1 MGNEMVRDALD
12 RCIDAITTHN
22 RIVIVVLLLLTA
34 GAVVGIGNLDTSNQ
48 AGSGDVGE
56 TTPAQKADY
65 IAENYGDPGDE
76 SNVSAAPVY
85 VRHEDG
91 NALSKAALIDSL
103 EYQQTVL
110 ENDSVSAALAD
121 DGGVT
126 GVANVV
132 GARAADDPNAT
143 RAEQIAA
150 LESTD
155 DDEYAAL
162 LSESLTPE
170 SGALSLLPQRYEPG
184 SATAESHRMVFRFET
199 DGADGSA
206 GVPSDAQRALYEA
219 ADDRDEPNYF
229 TLGEHAV
236 ADLNQRMASNTT
248 TLILPVA
255 LALILGILAFTY
267 RDLVDVV
274 VGMIGVVVSILWMF
288 GILGW
293 LGILAGMTMIIGP
306 VMIAGL
312 SIDFGFHVFMRYREQ
327 RGSDEGIRPPMT
339 RSVRSVA
346 VALALVTVT
355 TAIGFLSNVV
365 NPVTSIRDM
374 AIGITLGV
382 ISAFIIFVTLVP
394 ALKISIDGLLERVGV
409 DRRKRPLGYG
419 RYLGRALGGS
429 VTLAKRAAPVV
440 IVVALVAGSAG
451 AVAWPALEQ
460 ESFQQRTESVAD
472 WKTEMPGPMA
482 WEESA
487 FVENQL
493 YVTDQYRPSDDGA
506 GRSAVLIEG
515 TVTADGTLQ
524 RVAEGSDTAR
534 ETGVAFDQQG
544 VESVRSPLS
553 VIEATAAENDSF
565 AATVDSADTD
575 GDGVP
580 DRNLESVYDHLFEVA
595 PAEAG
600 QVIERTDSGEYR
612 SLRMLVT
619 VDRGDTYDDR
629 ADDMQSVATAIE
641 DGDGDLTATAAGPA
655 AVTQSELG
663 EVTDGILY
671 VLLLALGVIAVA
683 LIGIYR
689 LSEGSATLGAVT
701 VVPIALVAGLVIGSM
716 YLLKV
721 PLTLLTALL
730 MSLVIGLG
738 IDYNIHL
745 SDRFAQ
751 ELGRHGGVYDALE
764 AAVVGTGGALL
775 GSTLT
780 SSAAFLALLLHP
792 HPQLQS
798 LGLLVVLALVTSFLV
813 SVLVLPSMLALWAR
827 YADVTG
833 VAAGAEP
840 SAASA
845 GDD

>member
-1 MGNEMVRDALD
+1 
-12 RCIDAITTHN
+12 
-22 RIVIVVLLLLTA
+22 VIVVLLLMTA
-34 GAVVGIGNLDTSNQ
+34 GMVMGIGNLDTSNQ
-48 AGSGDVGE
+48 ASSGDVGE
-56 TTPAQKADY
+56 TTPAQKAEY
-65 IAENYGDPGDE
+65 IADNYDDPGDE
-76 SNVSAAPVY
+76 SNVSASPVY
-85 VRHEDG
+85 LRHEGG
-91 NALSKAALIDSL
+91 NALSKDALIESL
-103 EYQQTVL
+103 EYQRTVL
-110 ENDSVSAALAD
+110 DNESVSASLPD
-121 DGGVT
+121 DEGVT

-132 GARAADDPNAT
+132 GARAARDANAT
-143 RAEQIAA
+143 LDEQIAA

-155 DDEYAAL
+155 DDEYEAL
-162 LSESLTPE
+162 LEATLTEE
-170 SGALSLLPQRYEPG
+170 SGALSLLPASYEPG
-184 SATAESHRMVFRFET
+184 STTAESHRMVFRFET
-199 DGADGSA
+199 DGTDDSA
-206 GVPSDAQRALYEA
+206 GVPSDAQRALYDA
-219 ADDRDEPNYF
+219 AAEHDEPNYF
-229 TLGEHAV
+229 TFGDHAV
-236 ADLNQRMASNTT
+236 ADLNQQMVSNTT
-248 TLILPVA
+248 TLILPIA

-267 RDLVDVV
+267 RDFVDVV

-293 LGILAGMTMIIGP
+293 LGVPAGMTMIIGP

-327 RGSDEGIRPPMT
+327 RGNDEGIRPPMT
-339 RSVRSVA
+339 RSLRSVA
-346 VALALVTVT
+346 VAVALVTAT

-382 ISAFIIFVTLVP
+382 LSALVIFVTLVP
-394 ALKISIDGLLERVGV
+394 ALKIGIDGLLERVGF

-419 RYLGRALGGS
+419 SYLGRILGGS
-429 VTLAKRAAPVV
+429 VTLARRAAPVV
-440 IVVALVAGSAG
+440 IVIALVAGTAG

-472 WKTEMPGPMA
+472 WKTELPGPMA
-482 WEESA
+482 WEESE
-487 FVENQL
+487 FVENRL
-493 YVTDQYRPSDDGA
+493 YVAEQYQSSDDGA
-506 GRSAVLIEG
+506 GRSEILIEG
-515 TVTADGTLQ
+515 DVTADGSLEQ
-524 RVAEGSDTAR
+524 LDRGAETAR

-544 VESVRSPLS
+544 VESVVSPLS
-553 VIEATAAENDSF
+553 VMATAAEDNESF
-565 AATVDSADTD
+565 AATLESADTD
-575 GDGVP
+575 DDGVP
-580 DRNLESVYDHLFEVA
+580 DRDLESVYDHLFEVA
-595 PAEAG
+595 PAKAG
-600 QVIERTDSGEYR
+600 QVIERTEEGEYR

-619 VDRGDTYDDR
+619 VDRGDTYDER
-629 ADDMQSVATAIE
+629 ADGMQEAAAAIE
-641 DGDGDLTATAAGPA
+641 DGDADLTATAAGLA
-655 AVTQSELG
+655 AVTQAELG
-663 EVTDGILY
+663 EVTEGILY

-716 YLLKV
+716 YLLDV

-751 ELGRHGGVYDALE
+751 ELGRHGGVYEALE

-792 HPQLQS
+792 HPQFQS

-813 SVLVLPSMLALWAR
+813 SVFVLPSMLALWAR
-827 YADVTG
+827 YADVTR
-833 VAAGAEP
+833 VAEGAEP
-840 SAASA
+840 TVAST

>member
-1 MGNEMVRDALD
+1 MPRDALD
-12 RCIDAITTHN
+12 RWIDAITTHN
-22 RIVIVVLLLLTA
+22 RIVIVVLLLMTA
-34 GAVVGIGNLDTSNQ
+34 GMVMGIGNLDTSNQ
-48 AGSGDVGE
+48 ASSGDVGE
-56 TTPAQKADY
+56 TTPAQKAEY
-65 IAENYGDPGDE
+65 IADNYDDLGDE
-76 SNVSAAPVY
+76 SNVSASPVY
-85 VRHEDG
+85 LRHEGG
-91 NALSKAALIDSL
+91 NALSKDALIESL
-103 EYQQTVL
+103 EYQRTVL
-110 ENDSVSAALAD
+110 DNESVSASLAD
-121 DGGVT
+121 DEGVT

-132 GARAADDPNAT
+132 GARAARDANAT
-143 RAEQIAA
+143 LDEQIAA

-155 DDEYAAL
+155 DDEYEAL
-162 LSESLTPE
+162 LEATLTEE
-170 SGALSLLPQRYEPG
+170 SGALSLLPASYEPG
-184 SATAESHRMVFRFET
+184 STTAESHRMVFRFET
-199 DGADGSA
+199 DGTDDSA
-206 GVPSDAQRALYEA
+206 GVPSDAQRALYDA
-219 ADDRDEPNYF
+219 AAEHDEPNYF
-229 TLGEHAV
+229 TFGDHAV
-236 ADLNQRMASNTT
+236 ADLNQQMVSNTT
-248 TLILPVA
+248 TLILPIA

-267 RDLVDVV
+267 RDFVDVV

-293 LGILAGMTMIIGP
+293 LGVPAGMTMIIGP

-327 RGSDEGIRPPMT
+327 RGNDEGIRPPMT
-339 RSVRSVA
+339 RSLRSVA
-346 VALALVTVT
+346 VAVALVTAT

-382 ISAFIIFVTLVP
+382 LSALVIFVTLVP
-394 ALKISIDGLLERVGV
+394 ALKIGIDGLLERVGF

-419 RYLGRALGGS
+419 SYLGRILGGS
-429 VTLAKRAAPVV
+429 VTLARRAAPVV
-440 IVVALVAGSAG
+440 IVIALVAGTAG

-472 WKTEMPGPMA
+472 WKTELPGPMA
-482 WEESA
+482 WEESE
-487 FVENQL
+487 FVENRL
-493 YVTDQYRPSDDGA
+493 YVAEQYQSSDDGA
-506 GRSAVLIEG
+506 GRSEILIEG
-515 TVTADGTLQ
+515 DVTADGSLEQ
-524 RVAEGSDTAR
+524 LDRGAETAR

-544 VESVRSPLS
+544 VESVVSPLS
-553 VIEATAAENDSF
+553 VMATAAEDNESF
-565 AATVDSADTD
+565 AATLESADTD
-575 GDGVP
+575 DDGVP
-580 DRNLESVYDHLFEVA
+580 DRDLESVYDHLFEVA

-600 QVIERTDSGEYR
+600 QVIERTEEGEYR

-619 VDRGDTYDDR
+619 VDRGDTYDER
-629 ADDMQSVATAIE
+629 ADGMQEAAAAIE
-641 DGDGDLTATAAGPA
+641 DGDADLTATAAGPA
-655 AVTQSELG
+655 AVTQAELG
-663 EVTDGILY
+663 EVTEGILY

-716 YLLKV
+716 YLLDV

-751 ELGRHGGVYDALE
+751 ELGRHGGVYEALE

-792 HPQLQS
+792 HPQFQS

-813 SVLVLPSMLALWAR
+813 SVFVLPSMLALWAR
-827 YADVTG
+827 YADVTR
-833 VAAGAEP
+833 VAEGAEP
-840 SAASA
+840 TVAST

>member
-1 MGNEMVRDALD
+1 MVRDALD
-12 RCIDAITTHN
+12 RCIDAVTTHN

-34 GAVVGIGNLDTSNQ
+34 GAVAGIGNLDTSNQ

-65 IAENYGDPGDE
+65 IADNYGEPGGE

-91 NALSKAALIDSL
+91 NALSRAALIESL
-103 EYQQTVL
+103 EYQQAVL
-110 ENDSVSAALAD
+110 DNDSVSAALAD

-132 GARAADDPNAT
+132 GTRAAEDPNAT
-143 RAEQIAA
+143 REERIAA

-170 SGALSLLPQRYEPG
+170 SGALSLLPQRYDPG
-184 SATAESHRMVFRFET
+184 STTAESHRMVFRFET
-199 DGADGSA
+199 DGADSA

-219 ADDRDEPNYF
+219 AQDSDEPNYF

-236 ADLNQRMASNTT
+236 GDLNQQMTANTT

-293 LGILAGMTMIIGP
+293 LGISAGMTMIIGP

-382 ISAFIIFVTLVP
+382 VSAFFIFVTLVP

-409 DRRKRPLGYG
+409 DRHKQPLGYG
-419 RYLGRALGGS
+419 SYLGRVLGGS

-472 WKTEMPGPMA
+472 WKTELPGPMA

-493 YVTDQYRPSDDGA
+493 YVTDQYRSSNDGA

-524 RVAEGSDTAR
+524 RIDEGSDTAR

-565 AATVDSADTD
+565 AATVDSADAD
-575 GDGVP
+575 DDGVP

-595 PAEAG
+595 PAAAG
-600 QVIERTDSGEYR
+600 QVIERTDDGEYR

-655 AVTQSELG
+655 AVTQAELG
-663 EVTDGILY
+663 EVTGGILY

-716 YLLKV
+716 SLLEV

-798 LGLLVVLALVTSFLV
+798 LGLLVVLSLVTSFLV

-840 SAASA
+840 TAASA

>member
-1 MGNEMVRDALD
+1 MPRDALD
-12 RCIDAITTHN
+12 RWIDAITTHN
-22 RIVIVVLLLLTA
+22 RIVIVVLLLMTA
-34 GAVVGIGNLDTSNQ
+34 GMVMGIGNLDTSNQ
-48 AGSGDVGE
+48 ASSGDVGE
-56 TTPAQKADY
+56 TTPAQKAEY
-65 IAENYGDPGDE
+65 IADNYDDPGDE
-76 SNVSAAPVY
+76 SNVSASPVY
-85 VRHEDG
+85 LRHEGG
-91 NALSKAALIDSL
+91 NALSKDALIESL
-103 EYQQTVL
+103 EYQRTVL
-110 ENDSVSAALAD
+110 DNESVSASLPD
-121 DGGVT
+121 DEGVT

-132 GARAADDPNAT
+132 GARAAGDANAT
-143 RAEQIAA
+143 LDEQIAA

-155 DDEYAAL
+155 DDEYEAL
-162 LSESLTPE
+162 LEATLTEE
-170 SGALSLLPQRYEPG
+170 SGALSLLPASYEPG
-184 SATAESHRMVFRFET
+184 STTAESHRMVFRFET
-199 DGADGSA
+199 DGTDDSA
-206 GVPSDAQRALYEA
+206 GVPSDAQRALYDA
-219 ADDRDEPNYF
+219 AAEHDEPNYF
-229 TLGEHAV
+229 TFGDHAV
-236 ADLNQRMASNTT
+236 ADLNQQMVSNTT
-248 TLILPVA
+248 TLILPIA

-267 RDLVDVV
+267 RDFVDVV

-293 LGILAGMTMIIGP
+293 LGVPAGMTMIIGP

-327 RGSDEGIRPPMT
+327 RGNDEGIRPPMT
-339 RSVRSVA
+339 RSLRSVA
-346 VALALVTVT
+346 VAVALVTAT

-382 ISAFIIFVTLVP
+382 LSALVIFVTLVP
-394 ALKISIDGLLERVGV
+394 ALKIGIDGLLERVGF

-419 RYLGRALGGS
+419 SYLGRILGGS
-429 VTLAKRAAPVV
+429 VTLARRAAPVV
-440 IVVALVAGSAG
+440 IVIALVAGTAG

-472 WKTEMPGPMA
+472 WKTELPGPMA
-482 WEESA
+482 WEESE
-487 FVENQL
+487 FVENRL
-493 YVTDQYRPSDDGA
+493 YVAEQYQSSDDGA
-506 GRSAVLIEG
+506 GRSEILIEG
-515 TVTADGTLQ
+515 DVTADGSLEQ
-524 RVAEGSDTAR
+524 LDRGAETAR

-544 VESVRSPLS
+544 VESVVSPLS
-553 VIEATAAENDSF
+553 VMATAAEDNESF
-565 AATVDSADTD
+565 AATLESADTD
-575 GDGVP
+575 DDGVP
-580 DRNLESVYDHLFEVA
+580 DRDLESVYDHLFEVA
-595 PAEAG
+595 PAKAG
-600 QVIERTDSGEYR
+600 QVIERTEEGEYR

-619 VDRGDTYDDR
+619 VDRGDTYDER
-629 ADDMQSVATAIE
+629 ADGMQEAAAAIE
-641 DGDGDLTATAAGPA
+641 DGDADLTATAAGLA
-655 AVTQSELG
+655 AVTQAELG
-663 EVTDGILY
+663 EVTEGILY

-716 YLLKV
+716 YLLDV

-751 ELGRHGGVYDALE
+751 ELGRHGGVYEALE

-792 HPQLQS
+792 HPQFQS

-813 SVLVLPSMLALWAR
+813 SVFVLPSMLALWAR
-827 YADVTG
+827 YADVTR
-833 VAAGAEP
+833 VAEGAEP
-840 SAASA
+840 TVAST

>member
-1 MGNEMVRDALD
+1 MARDALD

-34 GAVVGIGNLDTSNQ
+34 GMVAGIGQLDTSNQ

-56 TTPAQKADY
+56 TTPAQKAEY
-65 IAENYGDPGDE
+65 IADNYGDSGNE
-76 SNVSAAPVY
+76 SNVSATPVY
-85 VRHEDG
+85 LRHQDG

-103 EYQQTVL
+103 EYQRTVL
-110 ENDSVSAALAD
+110 DDDSVSAALAD
-121 DGGVT
+121 DGGVA

-132 GARAADDPNAT
+132 GTRAAGDPNAT
-143 RAEQIAA
+143 REEQIAA

-162 LSESLTPE
+162 LEETLTAE
-170 SGALSLLPQRYEPG
+170 SGALSLLPRSYEPG
-184 SATAESHRMVFRFET
+184 STTAESHRMVFRFET
-199 DGADGSA
+199 DEADSA

-219 ADDRDEPNYF
+219 AQDRDEPNYF

-236 ADLNQRMASNTT
+236 GDLNEQMTANTT

-255 LALILGILAFTY
+255 LALILGILAFAY

-293 LGILAGMTMIIGP
+293 LGISAGMTMIIGP

-327 RGSDEGIRPPMT
+327 RGNDEGIRPPMT
-339 RSVRSVA
+339 RSLRSVA

-374 AIGITLGV
+374 ALGITLGV
-382 ISAFIIFVTLVP
+382 FSALVVFVTLVP
-394 ALKISIDGLLERVGV
+394 ALKIGIDGLLERVGV

-419 RYLGRALGGS
+419 RYLGRVLGGS
-429 VTLAKRAAPVV
+429 VTLARRAAPVV

-460 ESFQQRTESVAD
+460 ESFQQRTEPVAD
-472 WKTEMPGPMA
+472 WKTELPGPMA
-482 WEESA
+482 WEESE

-493 YVTDQYRPSDDGA
+493 YVTDQYRSSDDDL

-515 TVTADGTLQ
+515 NVTADGTLQ
-524 RVAEGSDTAR
+524 RVAAGSDTAR
-534 ETGVAFDQQG
+534 EAGVAFDQQG
-544 VESVRSPLS
+544 VDAVRSPLS
-553 VIEATAAENDSF
+553 VVRATAAENDSF
-565 AATVDSADTD
+565 AATVDSADGD

-595 PAEAG
+595 PAEAS
-600 QVIERTDSGEYR
+600 QVIERTDDGEYR
-612 SLRMLVT
+612 SLRVLVT
-619 VDRGDTYDDR
+619 VDRGDTYDER
-629 ADDMQSVATAIE
+629 ADGMQEAAAAIE

-655 AVTQSELG
+655 AVTQAELG
-663 EVTDGILY
+663 EVTEGILY

-716 YLLKV
+716 SLLDM

-751 ELGRHGGVYDALE
+751 ELGQHGSVYEALE

-792 HPQLQS
+792 HPQFQS

-813 SVLVLPSMLALWAR
+813 SVFVLPSMLALWAR
-827 YADVTG
+827 YADVTR

-840 SAASA
+840 TAAGT

>member
-1 MGNEMVRDALD
+1 MPRDALD
-12 RCIDAITTHN
+12 RWIDAITTHN
-22 RIVIVVLLLLTA
+22 RIVIVVLLLMTA
-34 GAVVGIGNLDTSNQ
+34 GMVMGIGNLDTSNQ
-48 AGSGDVGE
+48 ASSGDVGE
-56 TTPAQKADY
+56 TTPAQKAEY
-65 IAENYGDPGDE
+65 IADNYDDPGDE
-76 SNVSAAPVY
+76 SNVSASPVY
-85 VRHEDG
+85 LRHEGG
-91 NALSKAALIDSL
+91 NALSKDALIESL
-103 EYQQTVL
+103 EYQRTVL
-110 ENDSVSAALAD
+110 DNESVSASLPD
-121 DGGVT
+121 DEGVT

-132 GARAADDPNAT
+132 GARAARDANAT
-143 RAEQIAA
+143 LDEQIAA

-155 DDEYAAL
+155 DDEYEAL
-162 LSESLTPE
+162 LEATLTEE
-170 SGALSLLPQRYEPG
+170 SGALSLLPASYEPG
-184 SATAESHRMVFRFET
+184 STTAESHRMVFRFET
-199 DGADGSA
+199 DGTDDSA
-206 GVPSDAQRALYEA
+206 GVPSDAQRALYDA
-219 ADDRDEPNYF
+219 AAEHDEPNYF
-229 TLGEHAV
+229 TFGDHAV
-236 ADLNQRMASNTT
+236 ADLNQQMVSNTT
-248 TLILPVA
+248 MLILPIA

-267 RDLVDVV
+267 RDFVDVV

-293 LGILAGMTMIIGP
+293 LGVPAGMTMIIGP

-327 RGSDEGIRPPMT
+327 RGNDEGIRPPMT
-339 RSVRSVA
+339 RSLRSVA
-346 VALALVTVT
+346 VAVALVTAT

-382 ISAFIIFVTLVP
+382 LSALVIFVTLVP
-394 ALKISIDGLLERVGV
+394 ALKIGIDGLLERVGF

-419 RYLGRALGGS
+419 SYLGRILGGS
-429 VTLAKRAAPVV
+429 VTLARRAAPVV
-440 IVVALVAGSAG
+440 IVIALVAGTAG

-472 WKTEMPGPMA
+472 WKTELPGPMA
-482 WEESA
+482 WEESE
-487 FVENQL
+487 FVENRL
-493 YVTDQYRPSDDGA
+493 YVAEQYQSSDDGA
-506 GRSAVLIEG
+506 GRSEILIEG
-515 TVTADGTLQ
+515 DVTADGSLEQ
-524 RVAEGSDTAR
+524 LDRGAETAR

-544 VESVRSPLS
+544 VESVVSPLS
-553 VIEATAAENDSF
+553 VMATAAEDNESF
-565 AATVDSADTD
+565 AATLESADTD
-575 GDGVP
+575 DDGVP
-580 DRNLESVYDHLFEVA
+580 DRDLESVYDHLFEVA
-595 PAEAG
+595 PAKAG
-600 QVIERTDSGEYR
+600 QVIERTEEGEYR

-619 VDRGDTYDDR
+619 VDRGDTYDER
-629 ADDMQSVATAIE
+629 ADGMQEAAAAIE
-641 DGDGDLTATAAGPA
+641 DGDADLTATAAGLA
-655 AVTQSELG
+655 AVTQAELG
-663 EVTDGILY
+663 EVTEGILY

-716 YLLKV
+716 YLLDV

-751 ELGRHGGVYDALE
+751 ELGRHGGVYEALE

-792 HPQLQS
+792 HPQFQS

-813 SVLVLPSMLALWAR
+813 SVFVLPSMLALWAR
-827 YADVTG
+827 YADVTR
-833 VAAGAEP
+833 VAEGAEP
-840 SAASA
+840 TVAST

>member
-1 MGNEMVRDALD
+1 MPRDALD
-12 RCIDAITTHN
+12 RWIDAITTHN
-22 RIVIVVLLLLTA
+22 RIVIVVLLLMTA
-34 GAVVGIGNLDTSNQ
+34 GMVMGIGNLDTSNQ
-48 AGSGDVGE
+48 ASSGDVGE
-56 TTPAQKADY
+56 TTPAQKAEY
-65 IAENYGDPGDE
+65 IADNYDDPGDE
-76 SNVSAAPVY
+76 SNVSASPVY
-85 VRHEDG
+85 LRHEGG
-91 NALSKAALIDSL
+91 NALSKDALIESL
-103 EYQQTVL
+103 EYQRTVL
-110 ENDSVSAALAD
+110 DNESVSASLAD
-121 DGGVT
+121 DEGVT

-132 GARAADDPNAT
+132 GARAAGDANAT
-143 RAEQIAA
+143 LDEQIAA

-155 DDEYAAL
+155 DDEYEAL
-162 LSESLTPE
+162 LEATLTEE
-170 SGALSLLPQRYEPG
+170 SGALSLLPASYEPG
-184 SATAESHRMVFRFET
+184 STTAESHRMVFRFET
-199 DGADGSA
+199 DGTDDSA
-206 GVPSDAQRALYEA
+206 GVPSDAQRALYDA
-219 ADDRDEPNYF
+219 AAEHDEPNYF
-229 TLGEHAV
+229 TFGDHAV
-236 ADLNQRMASNTT
+236 ADLNQQMVSNTT
-248 TLILPVA
+248 TLILPIA

-267 RDLVDVV
+267 RDFVDVV

-293 LGILAGMTMIIGP
+293 LGVPAGMTMIIGP

-327 RGSDEGIRPPMT
+327 RGNDEGIRPPMT
-339 RSVRSVA
+339 RSLRSVA
-346 VALALVTVT
+346 VAVALVTAT

-382 ISAFIIFVTLVP
+382 LSALVIFVTLVP
-394 ALKISIDGLLERVGV
+394 ALKIGIDGLLERVGF

-419 RYLGRALGGS
+419 SYLGRILGGS
-429 VTLAKRAAPVV
+429 VTLARRAAPVV
-440 IVVALVAGSAG
+440 IVIALVAGTAG

-472 WKTEMPGPMA
+472 WKTELPGPMA
-482 WEESA
+482 WEESE
-487 FVENQL
+487 FVENRL
-493 YVTDQYRPSDDGA
+493 YVAEQYQSSDDGA
-506 GRSAVLIEG
+506 GRSEILIEG
-515 TVTADGTLQ
+515 DVTADGSLEQ
-524 RVAEGSDTAR
+524 LDRGAETAR

-544 VESVRSPLS
+544 VESVVSPLS
-553 VIEATAAENDSF
+553 VMATAAEDNESF
-565 AATVDSADTD
+565 AATLESADTD
-575 GDGVP
+575 DDGVP
-580 DRNLESVYDHLFEVA
+580 DRDLESVYDHLFEVA
-595 PAEAG
+595 PAKAG
-600 QVIERTDSGEYR
+600 QVIERTEEGEYR

-619 VDRGDTYDDR
+619 VDRGDTYDER
-629 ADDMQSVATAIE
+629 ADGMQEAAAAIE
-641 DGDGDLTATAAGPA
+641 DGDADLTATAAGLA
-655 AVTQSELG
+655 AVTQAELG
-663 EVTDGILY
+663 EVTEGILY

-716 YLLKV
+716 YLLDV

-751 ELGRHGGVYDALE
+751 ELGRHGGVYEALE

-792 HPQLQS
+792 HPQFQS

-813 SVLVLPSMLALWAR
+813 SVFVLPSMLALWAR
-827 YADVTG
+827 YADVTR
-833 VAAGAEP
+833 VAEGAEP
-840 SAASA
+840 TVAST

>member
-1 MGNEMVRDALD
+1 
-12 RCIDAITTHN
+12 
-22 RIVIVVLLLLTA
+22 VIVVLLLMTA
-34 GAVVGIGNLDTSNQ
+34 GMVMGIGNLDTSNQ
-48 AGSGDVGE
+48 ASSGDVGE
-56 TTPAQKADY
+56 TTPAQKAEY
-65 IAENYGDPGDE
+65 IADNYDDPGDE
-76 SNVSAAPVY
+76 SNVSASPVY
-85 VRHEDG
+85 LRHEG
-91 NALSKAALIDSL
+91 GHALSKDALIESL
-103 EYQQTVL
+103 EYQRTVL
-110 ENDSVSAALAD
+110 DNESVSASLPD
-121 DGGVT
+121 DEGVT

-132 GARAADDPNAT
+132 GARAARDANAT
-143 RAEQIAA
+143 LDEQIAA

-155 DDEYAAL
+155 DDEYEAL
-162 LSESLTPE
+162 LEATLTEE
-170 SGALSLLPQRYEPG
+170 SGALSLLPASYEPG
-184 SATAESHRMVFRFET
+184 STTAESHRMVFRFET
-199 DGADGSA
+199 DGTDDSA
-206 GVPSDAQRALYEA
+206 GVPSDAQRALYDA
-219 ADDRDEPNYF
+219 AAEHDEPNYF
-229 TLGEHAV
+229 TFGDHAV
-236 ADLNQRMASNTT
+236 ADLNQQMVSNTT
-248 TLILPVA
+248 TLILPIA

-267 RDLVDVV
+267 RDFVDVV

-293 LGILAGMTMIIGP
+293 LGVPAGMTMIIGP

-327 RGSDEGIRPPMT
+327 RGNDEGIRPPMT
-339 RSVRSVA
+339 RSLRSVA
-346 VALALVTVT
+346 VAVALVTAT

-382 ISAFIIFVTLVP
+382 LSALVIFVTLVP
-394 ALKISIDGLLERVGV
+394 ALKIGIDGLLERVGF

-419 RYLGRALGGS
+419 SYLGRILGGS
-429 VTLAKRAAPVV
+429 VTLARRAAPVV
-440 IVVALVAGSAG
+440 IVIALVAGTAG

-472 WKTEMPGPMA
+472 WKTELPGPMA
-482 WEESA
+482 WEESE
-487 FVENQL
+487 FVENRL
-493 YVTDQYRPSDDGA
+493 YVAEQYQSSDDGA
-506 GRSAVLIEG
+506 GRSEILIEG
-515 TVTADGTLQ
+515 DVTADGSLEQ
-524 RVAEGSDTAR
+524 LDRGAETAR

-544 VESVRSPLS
+544 VESVVSPLS
-553 VIEATAAENDSF
+553 VMATAAEDNESF
-565 AATVDSADTD
+565 AATLESADTD
-575 GDGVP
+575 DDGVP
-580 DRNLESVYDHLFEVA
+580 DRDLESVYDHLFEVA
-595 PAEAG
+595 PAKAG
-600 QVIERTDSGEYR
+600 QVIERTEEGEYR

-619 VDRGDTYDDR
+619 VDRGDTYDER
-629 ADDMQSVATAIE
+629 ADGMQEAAAAIE
-641 DGDGDLTATAAGPA
+641 DGDADLTATAAGLA
-655 AVTQSELG
+655 AVTQAELG
-663 EVTDGILY
+663 EVTEGILY

-716 YLLKV
+716 YLLDV

-751 ELGRHGGVYDALE
+751 ELGRHGGVYEALE

-792 HPQLQS
+792 HPQFQS

-813 SVLVLPSMLALWAR
+813 SVFVLPSMLALWAR
-827 YADVTG
+827 YADVTR
-833 VAAGAEP
+833 VAEGAEP
-840 SAASA
+840 TVAST

>member
-1 MGNEMVRDALD
+1 
-12 RCIDAITTHN
+12 
-22 RIVIVVLLLLTA
+22 VIVVLLLMTA
-34 GAVVGIGNLDTSNQ
+34 GMVMGIGNLDTSNQ
-48 AGSGDVGE
+48 ASSGDVGE
-56 TTPAQKADY
+56 TTPAQKAEY
-65 IAENYGDPGDE
+65 IADNYDDPGDE
-76 SNVSAAPVY
+76 SNVSASPVY
-85 VRHEDG
+85 LRHEGG
-91 NALSKAALIDSL
+91 NALSKDALIESL
-103 EYQQTVL
+103 EYQRTVL
-110 ENDSVSAALAD
+110 DNESVSASLPD
-121 DGGVT
+121 DEGVT

-132 GARAADDPNAT
+132 GARAARDANAT
-143 RAEQIAA
+143 LDEQIAA

-155 DDEYAAL
+155 DDEYEAL
-162 LSESLTPE
+162 LEATLTEE
-170 SGALSLLPQRYEPG
+170 SGALSLLPASYEPG
-184 SATAESHRMVFRFET
+184 STTAESHRMVFRFET
-199 DGADGSA
+199 DGTDDSA
-206 GVPSDAQRALYEA
+206 GVPSDAQRALYDA
-219 ADDRDEPNYF
+219 AAEHDEPNYF
-229 TLGEHAV
+229 TFGDHAV
-236 ADLNQRMASNTT
+236 ADLNQQMVSNTT
-248 TLILPVA
+248 TLILPIA

-267 RDLVDVV
+267 RDFVDVV

-293 LGILAGMTMIIGP
+293 LGVPAGMTMIIGP

-327 RGSDEGIRPPMT
+327 RGNDEGIRPPMT
-339 RSVRSVA
+339 RSLRSVA
-346 VALALVTVT
+346 VAVALVTAT

-382 ISAFIIFVTLVP
+382 LSALVIFVTLVP
-394 ALKISIDGLLERVGV
+394 ALKIGIDGLLERVGF

-419 RYLGRALGGS
+419 SYLGRILGGS
-429 VTLAKRAAPVV
+429 VTLARRAAPVV
-440 IVVALVAGSAG
+440 IVIALVAGTAG

-472 WKTEMPGPMA
+472 WKTELPGPMA
-482 WEESA
+482 WEESE
-487 FVENQL
+487 FVENRL
-493 YVTDQYRPSDDGA
+493 YVAEQYQSSDDGA
-506 GRSAVLIEG
+506 GRSEILIEG
-515 TVTADGTLQ
+515 DVTADGSLEQ
-524 RVAEGSDTAR
+524 LDRGAETAR

-544 VESVRSPLS
+544 VESVVSPLS
-553 VIEATAAENDSF
+553 VMATAAEDNESF
-565 AATVDSADTD
+565 AATLESADTD
-575 GDGVP
+575 DDGVP
-580 DRNLESVYDHLFEVA
+580 DRDLESVYDHLFEVA
-595 PAEAG
+595 PAKAG
-600 QVIERTDSGEYR
+600 QVIERTEEGEYR

-619 VDRGDTYDDR
+619 VDRGDTYDER
-629 ADDMQSVATAIE
+629 ADGMQEAAAAIE
-641 DGDGDLTATAAGPA
+641 DGDADLTATAAGPA
-655 AVTQSELG
+655 AVTQAELG
-663 EVTDGILY
+663 EVTEGILY

-716 YLLKV
+716 YLLDV

-751 ELGRHGGVYDALE
+751 ELGRHGGVYEALE

-792 HPQLQS
+792 HPQFQS

-813 SVLVLPSMLALWAR
+813 SVFVLPSMLALWAR
-827 YADVTG
+827 YADVTR
-833 VAAGAEP
+833 VAEGAEP
-840 SAASA
+840 TVAST

>member
-1 MGNEMVRDALD
+1 MPRDALD
-12 RCIDAITTHN
+12 RWIDAITTHN
-22 RIVIVVLLLLTA
+22 RIVIVVLLLMTA
-34 GAVVGIGNLDTSNQ
+34 GMVMGIGNLDTSNQ
-48 AGSGDVGE
+48 ASSGDVGE
-56 TTPAQKADY
+56 TTPAQKAEY
-65 IAENYGDPGDE
+65 IADNYDDPGDE
-76 SNVSAAPVY
+76 SNVSASPVY
-85 VRHEDG
+85 LRHEGG
-91 NALSKAALIDSL
+91 NALSKDALIESL
-103 EYQQTVL
+103 EYQRTVL
-110 ENDSVSAALAD
+110 DNESVSASLPD
-121 DGGVT
+121 DEGVT

-132 GARAADDPNAT
+132 GARAAGDANAT
-143 RAEQIAA
+143 LDEQIAA

-155 DDEYAAL
+155 DDEYEAL
-162 LSESLTPE
+162 LEATLTEE
-170 SGALSLLPQRYEPG
+170 SGALSLLPASYEPG
-184 SATAESHRMVFRFET
+184 STTAESHRMVFRFET
-199 DGADGSA
+199 DGTDDSA
-206 GVPSDAQRALYEA
+206 GVPSDAQRALYDA
-219 ADDRDEPNYF
+219 AAEHDEPNYF
-229 TLGEHAV
+229 TFGDHAV
-236 ADLNQRMASNTT
+236 ADLNQQMVSNTT
-248 TLILPVA
+248 MLILPIA

-267 RDLVDVV
+267 RDFVDVV

-293 LGILAGMTMIIGP
+293 LGVPAGMTMIIGP

-327 RGSDEGIRPPMT
+327 RGNDEGIRPPMT
-339 RSVRSVA
+339 RSLRSVA
-346 VALALVTVT
+346 VAVALVTAT

-382 ISAFIIFVTLVP
+382 LSALVIFVTLVP
-394 ALKISIDGLLERVGV
+394 ALKIGIDGLLERVGF

-419 RYLGRALGGS
+419 SYLGRILGGS
-429 VTLAKRAAPVV
+429 VTLARRAAPVV
-440 IVVALVAGSAG
+440 IVIALVAGTAG

-472 WKTEMPGPMA
+472 WKTELPGPMA
-482 WEESA
+482 WEESE
-487 FVENQL
+487 FVENRL
-493 YVTDQYRPSDDGA
+493 YVAEQYQSSDDGA
-506 GRSAVLIEG
+506 GRSEILIEG
-515 TVTADGTLQ
+515 DVTADGSLEQ
-524 RVAEGSDTAR
+524 LDRGAETAR

-544 VESVRSPLS
+544 VESVVSPLS
-553 VIEATAAENDSF
+553 VMATAAEDNESF
-565 AATVDSADTD
+565 AATLESADTD
-575 GDGVP
+575 DDGVP
-580 DRNLESVYDHLFEVA
+580 DRDLESVYDHLFEVA
-595 PAEAG
+595 PAKAG
-600 QVIERTDSGEYR
+600 QVIERTEEGEYR

-619 VDRGDTYDDR
+619 VDRGDTYDER
-629 ADDMQSVATAIE
+629 ADGMQEAAAAIE
-641 DGDGDLTATAAGPA
+641 DGDADLTATAAGLA
-655 AVTQSELG
+655 AVTQAELG
-663 EVTDGILY
+663 EVTEGILY

-716 YLLKV
+716 YLLDV

-751 ELGRHGGVYDALE
+751 ELGRHGGVYEALE

-780 SSAAFLALLLHP
+780 SSAAFVALLLHP
-792 HPQLQS
+792 HPQFQS

-813 SVLVLPSMLALWAR
+813 SVFVLPSMLALWAR
-827 YADVTG
+827 YADVTR
-833 VAAGAEP
+833 VAEGAEP
-840 SAASA
+840 TVAST

>member
-1 MGNEMVRDALD
+1 MPRDALD
-12 RCIDAITTHN
+12 RWIDAITTHN
-22 RIVIVVLLLLTA
+22 RIVIVVLLLMTA
-34 GAVVGIGNLDTSNQ
+34 GMVMGIGNLDTSNQ
-48 AGSGDVGE
+48 ASSGDVGE
-56 TTPAQKADY
+56 TTPAQKAEY
-65 IAENYGDPGDE
+65 IADNYDDPGDE
-76 SNVSAAPVY
+76 SNVSASPVY
-85 VRHEDG
+85 LRHEGG
-91 NALSKAALIDSL
+91 NALSKDALIESL
-103 EYQQTVL
+103 EYQRTVL
-110 ENDSVSAALAD
+110 DNESVSASLPD
-121 DGGVT
+121 DEGVT

-132 GARAADDPNAT
+132 GARAARDANAT
-143 RAEQIAA
+143 LDEQIAA

-155 DDEYAAL
+155 DDEYEAL
-162 LSESLTPE
+162 LEATLTEE
-170 SGALSLLPQRYEPG
+170 SGALSLLPASYEPG
-184 SATAESHRMVFRFET
+184 STTAESHRMVFRFET
-199 DGADGSA
+199 DGTDDSA
-206 GVPSDAQRALYEA
+206 GVPSDAQRALYDA
-219 ADDRDEPNYF
+219 AAEHDEPNYF
-229 TLGEHAV
+229 TFGDHAV
-236 ADLNQRMASNTT
+236 ADLNQQMVSNTT
-248 TLILPVA
+248 TLILPIA

-267 RDLVDVV
+267 RDFVDVV

-293 LGILAGMTMIIGP
+293 LGVPAGMTMIIGP

-327 RGSDEGIRPPMT
+327 RGNDEGIRPPMT
-339 RSVRSVA
+339 RSLRSVA
-346 VALALVTVT
+346 VAVALVTAT

-382 ISAFIIFVTLVP
+382 LSALVIFVTLVP
-394 ALKISIDGLLERVGV
+394 ALKIGIDGLLERVGF

-419 RYLGRALGGS
+419 SYLGRILGGS
-429 VTLAKRAAPVV
+429 VTLARRAAPVV
-440 IVVALVAGSAG
+440 IVIALVAGTAG

-472 WKTEMPGPMA
+472 WKTELPGPMA
-482 WEESA
+482 WEESE
-487 FVENQL
+487 FVENRL
-493 YVTDQYRPSDDGA
+493 YVAEQYQSSDDGA
-506 GRSAVLIEG
+506 GRSEILIEG
-515 TVTADGTLQ
+515 DVTADGSLEQ
-524 RVAEGSDTAR
+524 LDRGAETAR

-544 VESVRSPLS
+544 VESVVSPLS
-553 VIEATAAENDSF
+553 VMATAAEDNESF
-565 AATVDSADTD
+565 AATLESADTD
-575 GDGVP
+575 DDGVP
-580 DRNLESVYDHLFEVA
+580 DRDLESVYDHLFEVA
-595 PAEAG
+595 PAKAG
-600 QVIERTDSGEYR
+600 QVIERTEEGEYR

-619 VDRGDTYDDR
+619 VDRGDTYDER
-629 ADDMQSVATAIE
+629 ADGMQEAAAAIE
-641 DGDGDLTATAAGPA
+641 DGDADLTATAAGLA
-655 AVTQSELG
+655 AVTQAELG
-663 EVTDGILY
+663 EVTEGILY

-716 YLLKV
+716 YLLDV

-751 ELGRHGGVYDALE
+751 ELGRHGGVYEALE

-792 HPQLQS
+792 HPQFQS

-813 SVLVLPSMLALWAR
+813 SVFVLPSMLALWAR
-827 YADVTG
+827 YADVTR
-833 VAAGAEP
+833 VAEGAEP
-840 SAASA
+840 TVAST